1 MEKKKCSKCL
11 GTGEVMVATNAN
23 NGITELVWSYIEEDK
38 KLIWRYLI
46 GFLAIV
52 IALFIPDS
60 KFGVVNIVL
69 GILVSSLTL
78 ITLNSQRGYSKHSD
92 KFRQGIKKTTI
103 NVPYF
108 TALISLGA
116 VILFIANAISKA
128 VFITFNFEQEF
139 ALTTENM
146 VFIPVIMEWVVT
158 LWLIIHIYNSFGA
171 KSHAL
176 SFYKSIT
183 NYLFGQEPFA
193 EKEQLRPAFFEISI
207 IVISGVYLYGVAK
220 LFDIIFSY
228 FHFEIGSL
236 L

>member
-1 MEKKKCSKCL
+1 
-11 GTGEVMVATNAN
+11 
-23 NGITELVWSYIEEDK
+23 VWSYIEEDK

-92 KFRQGIKKTTI
+92 KFRQVIKKTTI
-103 NVPYF
+103 IVPFF

-116 VILFIANAISKA
+116 VILFITNSVSKVVIIA
-128 VFITFNFEQEF
+128 FDLEQNFG
-139 ALTTENM
+139 LSENM
-146 VFIPVIMEWVVT
+146 VLIPIIIEWVIT
-158 LWLIIHIYNSFGA
+158 LGLIIYTYNIFGEKLHIIAFYNSI
-171 KSHAL
+171 S
-176 SFYKSIT
+176 
-183 NYLFGQEPFA
+183 NYLFGQESFN
-193 EKEQLRPAFFEISI
+193 EKEQLRPALFEISI
-207 IVISGVYLYGVAK
+207 IVISGAYLYGVAM